1 VNKLQRDACF
11 WPETH
16 DYMYGCFHPV
26 ILQISDDIQ
35 KVAFGVGGKAG
46 MVLNEINHKVFQRK

>member
-1 VNKLQRDACF
+1 
-11 WPETH
+11 
-16 DYMYGCFHPV
+16 MYGCFHPV